1 MKTYQAQ
8 VVENQGDLALVFPL
22 DMMQE
27 LGWNPGDEIQWE
39 ITENEVIVKKIHDH
53 NNSNTNTDQ

>member
-22 DMMQE
+22 GMMQE

-39 ITENEVIVKKIHDH
+39 ITENEVIVKKIHEH
-53 NNSNTNTDQ
+53 NNSNTDTDQ